1 MSKQLKTEKKE
12 YSINKILSKGTCVEF
27 TRSVTEAAAAFKD
40 ASFPKEWWVLRG
52 DGSAVLQNR
61 G

>member
-1 MSKQLKTEKKE
+1 MNNVKTEKKE
-12 YSINKILSKGTCVEF
+12 YGINKILSKGTCVEY

-40 ASFPKEWWVLRG
+40 ASIPKEWWLVRA
-52 DGSAVLQNR
+52 DGSAILQNK